1 MSVVSTA
8 KIVEDYAQQLGDWWY
23 NNLDADEQAYLKKH
37 RADKLPDEFA
47 GMVRR
52 AEAARRRHRDGQDQ
66 ALPVAADGPCVRG
79 DETARRRV
87 PACRH

>member
-1 MSVVSTA
+1 MCLKTEPTETPLGHRWATLFAQISVVLMA

-23 NNLDADEQAYLKKH
+23 NNLDAEQAYLKKH

-52 AEAARRRHRDGQDQ
+52 AEAARRR
-66 ALPVAADGPCVRG
+66 AS
-79 DETARRRV
+79 
-87 PACRH
+87 